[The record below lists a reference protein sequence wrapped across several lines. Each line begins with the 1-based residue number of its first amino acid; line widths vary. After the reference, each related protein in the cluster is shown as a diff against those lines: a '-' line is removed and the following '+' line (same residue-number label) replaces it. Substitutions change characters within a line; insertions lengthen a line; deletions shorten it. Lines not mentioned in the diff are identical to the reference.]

1 MSKLVS
7 LLLCL
12 SLATAAPSSP
22 NSPNEQPQ
30 LRGGV
35 AASVESYSGVGC
47 YQDVLFKVRCE
58 DDSMFDVEFDDDVD
72 CDDTEGIA
80 SGLLDQYW

>member
-1 MSKLVS
+1 MPLIGDGGPVVPE
-7 LLLCL
+7 LPER
-12 SLATAAPSSP
+12 TAAA
-22 NSPNEQPQ
+22 
-30 LRGGV
+30 LGGV

-58 DDSMFDVEFDDDVD
+58 DGRMFDVEFDDDVD